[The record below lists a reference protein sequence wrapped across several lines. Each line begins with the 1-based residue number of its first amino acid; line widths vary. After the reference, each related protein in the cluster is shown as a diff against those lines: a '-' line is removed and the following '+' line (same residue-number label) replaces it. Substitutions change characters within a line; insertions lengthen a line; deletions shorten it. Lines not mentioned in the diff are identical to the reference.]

1 MRKTLRILLLLCIT
15 VTAWACNTGGWG
27 GNSDRPGGKVLLLSI
42 DGGGIRGI
50 VPATIL
56 TQIEA
61 KVGKQAYQIFDLIGG
76 TSTGG
81 IITIGLTSP
90 NPMPSGKPFT
100 AEELLNIYKTQGGK
114 IFYKQSM
121 FCATCAAYYADD
133 RKGNGVEP
141 YLQSLVSQTTTLA
154 DGRKYIQSQPG
165 NQVRQIFTTTYTINS
180 TGGVVKEPRRG
191 WDYGPYLF
199 NSFDASRN
207 PEDNYAL
214 WEAARGTSAAP
225 TFFPVARVGGGKGGR
240 STAAERWVVDGG
252 VMSNDPGVWAVS
264 EALRTGIAKE
274 LKDIVLISLGTG
286 LYPADAG
293 LGIHNN
299 SGVTVPDSGNWGTA
313 PWLATNMYNLEG
325 IGNRGAIVNVM
336 SYSEQLATDPQL
348 RGFQAAGM
356 QYYRLS
362 PMLPQSLAAMD
373 NITPANIDSLIATT
387 NRYLTGEGKST
398 YEAALR
404 AIGN

>member
-1 MRKTLRILLLLCIT
+1 MRKTLRILVLLLLT
-15 VTAWACNTGGWG
+15 ASAWACGTDGLG
-27 GNSDRPGGKVLLLSI
+27 GNSSHPGGKVFLLSI

-50 VPATIL
+50 VPAAIL

-61 KVGKQAYQIFDLIGG
+61 QTGKRAYQIFDLIGG

-90 NPMPSGKPFT
+90 NPMPDGKPFT
-100 AEELLNIYKTQGGK
+100 AQELLDIYKTQGGK

-141 YLQSLVSQTTTLA
+141 YLQSLVSKTVTLA

-180 TGGVVKEPRRG
+180 SGGVVKDPRRG

-199 NSFDASRN
+199 NTFDATRN

-225 TFFPVARVGGGKGGR
+225 TFFPVAHVGGGKGGR
-240 STAAERWVVDGG
+240 SAAERWVVDGG

-293 LGIHNN
+293 LGINNN

-313 PWLATNMYNLEG
+313 PWLATNMYNLQG
-325 IGNRGAIVNVM
+325 VSNRGAIVNVM

-362 PMLPQSLAAMD
+362 PNLPQAQAAMD
-373 NITPANIDSLIATT
+373 DISAANIDSLVAIT
-387 NRYLTGEGKST
+387 NRYLTGEGKKT
-398 YEAALR
+398 FDAAIK